1 MSVFTYKAR
10 DKNGSLIQGMVDA
23 NSEEMVANLLTEKNF
38 TIVAIEKRK
47 SDAWHPDLLS
57 IFKRVGTKDLVVFFR
72 QLAVMIDANMPVVKA
87 LRILIRQTHNKNL
100 KMVIAG
106 LADEVEGGNSL
117 SSGMSVFPEV
127 FTPFYVNI
135 IKSGET
141 SGRLSQVMDYLAD
154 QKEKDY
160 DLESNLKGAMI
171 YPAFIL
177 SALVIVGFVVM
188 TFVVPKMTAMIV
200 ESGAEMPFIT
210 QVLIGVS
217 SFLANF
223 WWLVIIV
230 VIILAFGISVFLR
243 TENGK
248 RLLDLVKI
256 RLPIFGNIFKY
267 IYVVRICRS
276 LGTLLKGGV
285 PISRGLEVV
294 RDVVGNKVYFD
305 ILSAT
310 IKEVSEGNSIA
321 EAFSASKDIPVM
333 VYQMIGVGEEIGK
346 LEEILDK
353 VSEFYSREINNSVK
367 NLASLIEPLI
377 MVFLGLAVGL
387 FVAAIILPMW
397 QLSSSM

>member
-10 DKNGSLIQGMVDA
+10 DKKGTLVQGMVDA
-23 NSEEMVANLLTEKNF
+23 NSEDMVANLLLEKNL
-38 TIVAIEKRK
+38 TIIAIEKRK
-47 SDAWHPDLLS
+47 SDAWHLNFLS

-72 QLAVMIDANMPVVKA
+72 QLSVMVDASMPIVKA
-87 LRILIRQTHNKNL
+87 LRILIRQTQNKNL

-117 SSGMSVFPEV
+117 SSGMTAFPEI
-127 FTPFYVNI
+127 FSPFYINI

-141 SGRLSQVMDYLAD
+141 SGRLSQVMNYLAD

-177 SALVIVGFVVM
+177 VALVVVGFVVM
-188 TFVVPKMTAMIV
+188 TFVVPKMTAMIA
-200 ESGAEMPFIT
+200 ESGAKLPLIT
-210 QVLIGVS
+210 QVLIGIS
-217 SFLANF
+217 SFLASF
-223 WWLVIIV
+223 WWLVIAGVLLLI
-230 VIILAFGISVFLR
+230 FGLSVFLR

-248 RLLDLVKI
+248 RLFDLIKI

-267 IYVVRICRS
+267 IYIVRICRS
-276 LGTLLKGGV
+276 LDTLLKGGV

-305 ILSAT
+305 ILSNT

-321 EAFSASKDIPVM
+321 EGFSASDDIPVM

-346 LEEILDK
+346 LEEILEK
-353 VSEFYSREINNSVK
+353 ISEFYSREINNSVK
-367 NLASLIEPLI
+367 NLASMIEPLI
-377 MVFLGLAVGL
+377 MVFLGLAVGF